1 MLHRAI
7 FGSMERFIG
16 ILVEHYAGLMPLWLA
31 PIQVV
36 ASKYCRFTNRVHY
49 VEEVIEILK
58 KKGIRCESDLRNE
71 KITYKIREHS
81 IQRIPYLVVLG
92 DREVEKQQVT
102 VRTQKGEDLGIM
114 SIDGFLAHLKKDIES
129 RV

>member
-1 MLHRAI
+1 
-7 FGSMERFIG
+7 
-16 ILVEHYAGLMPLWLA
+16 MPIWLA

-36 ASKYCRFTNRVHY
+36 ALNIAESQKEYTK
-49 VEEVIEILK
+49 EVIEILK
-58 KKGIRCESDLRNE
+58 KNGIRCESDLRNE

-92 DREVEKQQVT
+92 DREVEKTQVT
-102 VRTQKGEDLGIM
+102 VRTQKGEDLGSM
-114 SIDGFLAHLKKDIES
+114 SIDGFIAHLKKDIES